1 MRSRIKNQIEVKQG
15 ACILRVTPIK
25 LPLGK
30 DRGKEPLRDKED
42 FPWFAD
48 QPRPH
53 QRRTLHPGTET
64 RREGAKEESMTFLDR
79 LQASFAASLRVP
91 EGVAAPV
98 ALLWTD
104 ADGQWLPLLP
114 QLRAFF
120 PELFTLSYEPRSA
133 LRPSAALGSGYLAAL
148 RRGSRAARVV
158 IPEGK
163 IPILYLPRVN
173 RQELRAAGDCPP
185 RLLPLVELQF
195 RGRVWHQ
202 SNGRDWSVQA
212 FLVSED
218 GLGLEI
224 AQDRRTEEAMLR
236 VLELLAEVDLD
247 ALRGSPAGRR

>member
-1 MRSRIKNQIEVKQG
+1 
-15 ACILRVTPIK
+15 
-25 LPLGK
+25 
-30 DRGKEPLRDKED
+30 
-42 FPWFAD
+42 
-48 QPRPH
+48 
-53 QRRTLHPGTET
+53 
-64 RREGAKEESMTFLDR
+64 MTFLDR

-91 EGVAAPV
+91 EGVAAPGCSAV
-98 ALLWTD
+98 DRCGWPMAAAATATPSRSFRSCSLFRLKQASPTIRRLRLGP
-104 ADGQWLPLLP
+104 AIWLRCVVDRTLP
-114 QLRAFF
+114 D
-120 PELFTLSYEPRSA
+120 
-133 LRPSAALGSGYLAAL
+133 
-148 RRGSRAARVV
+148 VV

-163 IPILYLPRVN
+163 TPILYLPRVN

-236 VLELLAEVDLD
+236 RSGIAG
-247 ALRGSPAGRR
+247 GS